1 MSDWTA
7 GYVADV
13 GYTFGTY
20 AELNP
25 QRIKLAFLMAGLV
38 PPENGTACELGFG
51 QGMSVNIHAAASV
64 TEWHGTD
71 FNPSQAGFAREL
83 AAASGANLHLNDQAF
98 SEFCLRTDLPEFDFI
113 GLHGIFSWISD
124 ENRRIIVDFVRR
136 KLKVGGVLYISY
148 NTQPGWAGMA
158 PVRDLLTEHANV
170 MGAAGSGSLAR
181 VDQSFNFVERL
192 FATDPLFVRA
202 NPNAKL
208 RFEKAK
214 EQNRAYL
221 AHEYFNRDWVPI
233 GFAHMARWLEPA
245 KLTYACSAHYHD
257 HIDAINLSPEQQK
270 LVAEIG
276 DTHFAQ
282 TVRDFIV
289 NQTFRRDYW
298 VRGARRLSPLD
309 QEERLNACRIVMLTS
324 REQVALKITS
334 PRGDVTLQETVY
346 GPLLDML
353 ADQGTHTIGELS
365 ERGAREHQ
373 VNKLQVLQAVFILAG
388 SGKVAVLQDDD
399 VIARA
404 APQAQKLNLHLCTLA
419 KSSTDFH
426 EFALPATGGSMT
438 VDRFQQLFTLARAQ
452 SGKDDVEA
460 WASFAASVLA
470 RQGQRIVIDG
480 KPVESDEMQLRE
492 LTKRAVQFRDHT
504 LPMLRKLGAVA

>member
-13 GYTFGTY
+13 GYTFGIY

-25 QRIKLAFLMAGLV
+25 QRLKLAFLMAGLM
-38 PPENGTACELGFG
+38 PPPNGTACELGFG
-51 QGMSVNIHAAASV
+51 QGMSANIHAAASV

-71 FNPSQAGFAREL
+71 FNPSQAAFAREL
-83 AAASGANLHLNDQAF
+83 AAASGANLHLNDQSFA
-98 SEFCLRTDLPEFDFI
+98 EFCSRSDLPDFDFI

-124 ENRRIIVDFVRR
+124 ENRHVIVDFVRR

-158 PVRDLLTEHANV
+158 PVRELLTEHANV

-181 VDQSFNFVERL
+181 VEQSFDFVSRL
-192 FATDPLFVRA
+192 FATNPMFVRA
-202 NPNAKL
+202 NPNAQA

-233 GFAHMARWLEPA
+233 GFANMARWLEPA
-245 KLTYACSAHYHD
+245 KVTYACSAHYLD
-257 HIDAINLSPEQQK
+257 HIDAVNLTAEQQK
-270 LVAEIG
+270 LVAEIA
-276 DTHFAQ
+276 DPHFAQ

-298 VRGARRLSPLD
+298 VRGARRLSALEQD
-309 QEERLNACRIVMLTS
+309 ERLQACRVTLLTS
-324 REQVALKITS
+324 RERVSLKTTGS
-334 PRGDVTLQETVY
+334 LGEVTLQESVY
-346 GPLLDML
+346 GPVLDML
-353 ADQGTHTIGELS
+353 ADQGFHTLGDLIA
-365 ERGAREHQ
+365 RGACDHGLSKPQ
-373 VNKLQVLQAVFILAG
+373 VVQAIFILAG
-388 SGKVAVLQDDD
+388 SGKLAVLQDDD

-404 APQAQKLNLHLCTLA
+404 TPQAQKLNLHLCTLA
-419 KSSTDFH
+419 RSSTDFH
-426 EFALPATGGSMT
+426 EFALPATGGSVT
-438 VDRFQQLFTLARAQ
+438 VDRFQQLFTLARSQ
-452 SGKDDVEA
+452 GSDSVEG
-460 WASFAASVLA
+460 WAAFAASVLA
-470 RQGQRIVIDG
+470 RQGQRLLVDG
-480 KPVESDEMQLRE
+480 KPAESDEVQLRE
-492 LTKRAVQFRDHT
+492 LTRRAVQYRDEG